1 MDQKQ
6 DAIIALLAFIAVLL
20 VMILNPAIKD
30 HADEI
35 LIAGFALLVGFSIL
49 KAIYEMLRDWYWS
62 VRKFI
67 DQNRGKIPY

>member
-20 VMILNPAIKD
+20 VMILNPAIRD

-35 LIAGFALLVGFSIL
+35 LIAGIALIVGFSIL
-49 KAIYEMLRDWYWS
+49 KAIYEIFRDWYWS

-67 DQNRGKIPY
+67 DQKREKIPY